1 MSKGRSSYSHIRNYM
16 CIKRDN
22 VGKLKQQSRNQR
34 SVFLCVMLVLGGES
48 ELQVSVLFYISNRA
62 IFNLLR

>member
-34 SVFLCVMLVLGGES
+34 SVFLLCNACVGRGERITGRRS
-48 ELQVSVLFYISNRA
+48 ILNFKSCHF
-62 IFNLLR
+62 